1 MGRDTR
7 RCPLTKQPYSSTRT
21 APPTRRPA
29 RRRAPQPFRS
39 SPGPSERLLEIVNQT
54 ACFKDLDPVIVAAV
68 IEQES
73 NWNTFAIRSES
84 KSGFARRYGRA
95 YARIVKQT
103 ASKRDD
109 RWFQF
114 PDIFYSSY
122 GLMQVMYPVAVE
134 QLGGD
139 ELEYPTLLCMP
150 EIGTSYGCA
159 LLAKKIRAARGD
171 LRKGLL
177 FYNGGGDK
185 RYPDRVLARTKK
197 YGHAFSGRACP
208 PELPRPRGAS

>member
-7 RCPLTKQPYSSTRT
+7 RYPLTKQPHSSTRT
-21 APPTRRPA
+21 APPARRPTRRK
-29 RRRAPQPFRS
+29 APQQLSQS
-39 SPGPSERLLEIVNQT
+39 SPSGPSERLLEIVNQT
-54 ACFKDLDPVIVAAV
+54 ARFKGLDPVVVAAV

-139 ELEYPTLLCMP
+139 ELQYPTLLCMP

-159 LLAKKIRAARGD
+159 LLVRKIRAAGGD

-185 RYPDRVLARTKK
+185 RYPDRVLARAKK
-197 YGHAFSGRACP
+197 YERVFAGR
-208 PELPRPRGAS
+208 SV

>member
-7 RCPLTKQPYSSTRT
+7 RCPLTKQPHSSTRT
-21 APPTRRPA
+21 APPARRPA
-29 RRRAPQPFRS
+29 RRKAPQRISPS
-39 SPGPSERLLEIVNQT
+39 SPSGPSGRLLEIVKQT
-54 ACFKDLDPVIVAAV
+54 ARFKDLDPVVVAAV

-95 YARIVKQT
+95 YARIVKET
-103 ASKRDD
+103 AGKRDD
-109 RWFQF
+109 RWFRF

-159 LLAKKIRAARGD
+159 LLVRKIRAARGD

-177 FYNGGGDK
+177 FYNGGGDP

-197 YGHAFSGRACP
+197 YERAFTGR
-208 PELPRPRGAS
+208 SV